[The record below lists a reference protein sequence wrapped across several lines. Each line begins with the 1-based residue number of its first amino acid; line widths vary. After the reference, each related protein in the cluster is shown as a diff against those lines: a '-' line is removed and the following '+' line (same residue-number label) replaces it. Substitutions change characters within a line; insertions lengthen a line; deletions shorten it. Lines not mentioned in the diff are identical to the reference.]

1 MVLSA
6 KADELKAEDERLR
19 RELAAEQQKIET
31 DDKCASDR
39 ADREKDLKAVR
50 AMRDEWQPIA
60 NLFGDTTGKK
70 VQREIQA
77 YVLMNVLGKAN
88 YYLRQ
93 LSARYELSCEG
104 LMLSVVDA
112 NEGYVV
118 RPVNTLSGGE
128 QFLVSLSLALG
139 LAGMS
144 ESGLGVDM
152 LLIDE
157 GFGTLSG
164 EHLNAAIESLERL
177 NALTGSRKVG
187 VISHVE
193 RLRER
198 IKTHVEVSRNGY
210 ESSKVRVVQ
219 TLA

>member
-1 MVLSA
+1 M
-6 KADELKAEDERLR
+6 
-19 RELAAEQQKIET
+19 
-31 DDKCASDR
+31 
-39 ADREKDLKAVR
+39 
-50 AMRDEWQPIA
+50 
-60 NLFGDTTGKK
+60 
-70 VQREIQA
+70 
-77 YVLMNVLGKAN
+77 
-88 YYLRQ
+88 
-93 LSARYELSCEG
+93 
-104 LMLSVVDA
+104 
-112 NEGYVV
+112 
-118 RPVNTLSGGE
+118 
-128 QFLVSLSLALG
+128 VSLSLALG

-210 ESSKVRVVQ
+210 EPSKVRVVQ